1 MSDIKISYREN
12 IAKDIVK
19 AIKGI
24 KSVRY
29 TSRDVFEIDELSEA
43 QFPAVLVQTGSE
55 IKTESS
61 MGNRMG
67 TIEYVLTGFVKG
79 KYLDTARNKLADV
92 LEEKLYVD
100 RTRNAYAVDTIVTEV
115 ITDEGV
121 IFPMGAIQ
129 MMVTVEY
136 IHQTGDLTK
145 S

>member
-1 MSDIKISYREN
+1 MSNIKLSYREN
-12 IAKDIVK
+12 IAKDIIK
-19 AIKGI
+19 AIKSI

-29 TSRDVFEIDELSEA
+29 TSRDIFEIDELSEA

-61 MGNRMG
+61 MGNKMG
-67 TIEYVLTGFVKG
+67 TIEYELIGFVKG
-79 KYLDTARNKLADV
+79 KYIDTARNKLADV
-92 LEEKLYVD
+92 LEEKLYED
-100 RTRNAYAVDTIVTEV
+100 RTRNAYAVDTMVTEV
-115 ITDEGV
+115 ITDDGV

-145 S
+145 

>member
-1 MSDIKISYREN
+1 MSKDSYREN

-19 AIKGI
+19 AIKSI
-24 KSVRY
+24 PSVKM
-29 TSRDVFEIDELSEA
+29 TSRDVFEVDELSEA

-79 KYLDTARNKLADV
+79 KYLDTARNKLADL

-100 RTRNAYAVDTIVTEV
+100 RTRNAYAIDTVTTEI

-136 IHQTGDLTK
+136 IHQSGDLTK

>member
-19 AIKGI
+19 AIKSI

-29 TSRDVFEIDELSEA
+29 TTRDVFEVDELSEA
-43 QFPAVLVQTGSE
+43 QFPAVLVQSGSE

-67 TIEYVLTGFVKG
+67 TIEYELTGFVKG

-115 ITDEGV
+115 ITDGGV

-145 S
+145 